1 MWNIITLDT
10 HLANQIAAGEVV
22 ERPVSIVKECVEN
35 SIDAGATDIKVSLF
49 CWGIEE
55 IAITDNG
62 SGIVKQDL
70 VKATQKY
77 TTSKIASL
85 DDLHNV
91 LTFWFRW
98 EALASM
104 ASVSRL
110 TLISKPRDQSQ
121 AYSVTLEEGYAHEP
135 ESIAFENG
143 TRVIISD
150 LFYNTPARLN
160 YLKKPRT
167 EYGHILN
174 LLQQLSLVYP
184 EIALSCE
191 HDNTSVLQLP
201 ANQDL
206 KTRIYEMYGSEF
218 ANNILPLTSE
228 FSGMSITG
236 YISDPKISFPNK
248 NRQLITVNKRVI
260 SSPIIYRA
268 IANAYNRF
276 IPHGNFPGYVLNI
289 QLDPTQVD
297 VNVHPRKMEVR
308 FANESTV
315 FRSFFHAVEDALNAV
330 SLQTSPHSN
339 DTDTHSSA
347 SQQHQVK
354 GVETP
359 QYYTGSW
366 TKFKSYSPYKDTRPN
381 PAQEAIDFSSQVVRS
396 PSQQL
401 WHHAGIQDQ
410 PSDMLSNDLHDTPIG
425 KIIGQFHNSY
435 ILVETVTG
443 VQILDQHAL
452 AERIIY
458 EKLVKQGGWHSIQ
471 GLLVGESL
479 HLTAKELS
487 IFQENEAV
495 FAQMGFEAQI
505 LSWNSVL
512 VTSIPD
518 FIKKQDIKEIF
529 LWILN
534 DIRDHNMNQSRSLD
548 EVKNKIFAYAS
559 CRSAIKF
566 GHKLNLFEM
575 HALLCDAVVDYSST
589 CPHGRPV
596 VYDIS
601 LDALKDKYE
610 R

>member
-1 MWNIITLDT
+1 
-10 HLANQIAAGEVV
+10 
-22 ERPVSIVKECVEN
+22 
-35 SIDAGATDIKVSLF
+35 
-49 CWGIEE
+49 
-55 IAITDNG
+55 
-62 SGIVKQDL
+62 
-70 VKATQKY
+70 
-77 TTSKIASL
+77 
-85 DDLHNV
+85 
-91 LTFWFRW
+91 
-98 EALASM
+98 M

-359 QYYTGSW
+359 QYYTGS
-366 TKFKSYSPYKDTRPN
+366 
-381 PAQEAIDFSSQVVRS
+381 
-396 PSQQL
+396 
-401 WHHAGIQDQ
+401 
-410 PSDMLSNDLHDTPIG
+410 
-425 KIIGQFHNSY
+425 
-435 ILVETVTG
+435 
-443 VQILDQHAL
+443 
-452 AERIIY
+452 
-458 EKLVKQGGWHSIQ
+458 
-471 GLLVGESL
+471 
-479 HLTAKELS
+479 
-487 IFQENEAV
+487 
-495 FAQMGFEAQI
+495 
-505 LSWNSVL
+505 
-512 VTSIPD
+512 
-518 FIKKQDIKEIF
+518 
-529 LWILN
+529 
-534 DIRDHNMNQSRSLD
+534 
-548 EVKNKIFAYAS
+548 
-559 CRSAIKF
+559 
-566 GHKLNLFEM
+566 
-575 HALLCDAVVDYSST
+575 
-589 CPHGRPV
+589 
-596 VYDIS
+596 
-601 LDALKDKYE
+601 
-610 R
+610 